1 MAIES
6 MDKEKCVGCGNC
18 RLVCATDVIAMGE
31 DGKPYIKYPQ
41 DCIVCLFCEQEC
53 PTKAIYVSPRHDFK
67 QLQAWG

>member
-1 MAIES
+1 MAIVS
-6 MDKEKCVGCGNC
+6 IDKEKCVGCGNC